1 MNANHTPTIQPE
13 EKIPETWVDFVI
25 YIFGGFG
32 LFILASIGV
41 GLLVVDT
48 KASLLLLFLAV
59 MLNVIFIGGSV
70 IFLGI
75 FRHKTTWK
83 KIGLFPIRIKWEW
96 LIAAPLLV
104 VVLLFVRSGIG
115 LIVQWLIEGNFDSL
129 QARADLFTSNMTL
142 SWPVFLV
149 SLIGTGIMGPIS
161 EELYFRGLIH
171 RFLIPR
177 MGFIWRVLVS
187 SLFFGLGH
195 IDSAG
200 VAVSSFIMGIV
211 LAVVYEKSESLW
223 IPIIMHILTNTFAV
237 IALFATLLLSNY
249 FQ

>member
-1 MNANHTPTIQPE
+1 
-13 EKIPETWVDFVI
+13 
-25 YIFGGFG
+25 
-32 LFILASIGV
+32 
-41 GLLVVDT
+41 
-48 KASLLLLFLAV
+48 
-59 MLNVIFIGGSV
+59 
-70 IFLGI
+70 
-75 FRHKTTWK
+75 
-83 KIGLFPIRIKWEW
+83 
-96 LIAAPLLV
+96 
-104 VVLLFVRSGIG
+104 
-115 LIVQWLIEGNFDSL
+115 
-129 QARADLFTSNMTL
+129 
-142 SWPVFLV
+142 
-149 SLIGTGIMGPIS
+149 MGPIS